1 MYAYI
6 ESSMLSKPVNS
17 FAISP
22 CLLRS
27 TESATMQE
35 MRILAIETSCDETAI
50 SIVETEGTP
59 PSVAFRVL
67 ADNTHTQIELH
78 KAYGGVFPMLAKREH
93 ARTLV
98 PLLVKTLTDAGMYK
112 KTSRHVIESPLRK
125 EFEEILE
132 REPELFGQFVDILPE
147 INTPE
152 IDAIAVTQGPGL
164 EPALWVGINF
174 AKALAM
180 IWKKPVIPVNHME
193 GHLLAP
199 LLKKTAEGGT
209 AVAHDAFPAIGL
221 LVSGGHTELVLMD
234 DWRSYKVLGA
244 TRDDAVGEAF
254 DKVAR
259 ILGLPY
265 PGGPEIAALA
275 LAGHSGVYAL
285 PRPMLRSPDYDFSFA
300 GLKTAV
306 LYLAKE
312 LGTLSDVQKADLALA
327 FEEAAVEV
335 LVAKTL
341 RAVEEYGARSVIV
354 GGGVS
359 ANTRLRDTITQ
370 SLAERFPDVELAL
383 PGRTLSTD
391 NALMIAIA
399 AYFTAPSTDFANLR
413 ARGNWKLG

>member
-1 MYAYI
+1 
-6 ESSMLSKPVNS
+6 
-17 FAISP
+17 
-22 CLLRS
+22 
-27 TESATMQE
+27 MQK

-50 SIVETEGTP
+50 AIVETEGTP

-67 ADNTHTQIELH
+67 ADNTLTQIDIH

-98 PLLVKTLTDAGMYK
+98 PLLVKTLTDAGMLR

-125 EFEEILE
+125 EFEDILE
-132 REPELFGQFVDILPE
+132 REPELFGQFIDVIPE
-147 INTPE
+147 IDTPE

-180 IWKKPVIPVNHME
+180 IWKKQVIPVNHME

-199 LLKKTAEGGT
+199 LLKKTEDGT

-234 DWRSYKVLGA
+234 DWRSYTVIGA

-259 ILGLPY
+259 VLGLPY
-265 PGGPEIAALA
+265 PGGPEIARMALD
-275 LAGHSGVYAL
+275 GHSGVYTL
-285 PRPMLRSPDYDFSFA
+285 PRPMLHSPDFDFSFA

-306 LYLAKE
+306 LYLARD
-312 LGTLSDVQKADLALA
+312 LGTLTEVQKADLALA

-341 RAVEEYGARSVIV
+341 RAVEEYQAHSVIV

-359 ANTRLRDTITQ
+359 ANTRLRETLKQ
-370 SLAERFPDVELAL
+370 SLKERFPNIELAI
-383 PGRTLSTD
+383 PERTLSTD

-399 AYFTAPSTDFANLR
+399 AYFTAPTSDFANLR